1 MEGDV
6 IVILFLIMLVLGFIL
21 IRISRRA
28 GNALVEKILEKGAEK
43 RDPHRYDQKEAEKL
57 ADQFKDSNT
66 Q

>member
-1 MEGDV
+1 
-6 IVILFLIMLVLGFIL
+6 MLVLGFIL